1 MLCTLCKENVLQ
13 YGTICPA
20 CTRELQDR
28 LASLPRLWASLEAWL
43 TPAVRGLSQ
52 YGGRTAMV
60 EAPLPLAGEVLDLR
74 SAGGIVGILED
85 WHDAVRSSRDLDT
98 QPRTGSLNH
107 RVTTAAWGL
116 IHHIY
121 YIALWDQAPVLGREI
136 RDLIDRIRR
145 VVEPDEKQ
153 PERRLLGRCIAIDS
167 LGTVCGSVL
176 YADMSRPVQCGWCL
190 CLYPPDSWLAL
201 KAFQPGRAS
210 AVEDQAELTDHG
222 GEMIAA

>member
-20 CTRELQDR
+20 CTRELQDS

-85 WHDAVRSSRDLDT
+85 WHDAVSVSRDLDT
-98 QPRTGSLNH
+98 QPRIGSLAH
-107 RVTTAAWGL
+107 RVTRAAWGL

-136 RDLIDRIRR
+136 RALVDRIQR
-145 VVEPDEKQ
+145 VSDPDEKETG
-153 PERRLLGRCIAIDS
+153 PTILGRCIAEDA
-167 LGTVCGSVL
+167 LGNVCGSVL
-176 YADMSRPVQCGWCL
+176 YADMSKPVQCGWCL

-201 KAFQPGRAS
+201 RAFQPGRREAD
-210 AVEDQAELTDHG
+210 EDQDEEQQL
-222 GEMIAA
+222 AAA